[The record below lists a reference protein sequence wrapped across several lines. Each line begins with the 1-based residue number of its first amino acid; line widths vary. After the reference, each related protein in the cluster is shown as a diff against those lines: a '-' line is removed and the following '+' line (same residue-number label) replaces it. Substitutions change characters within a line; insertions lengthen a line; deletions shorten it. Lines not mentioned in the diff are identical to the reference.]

1 MPDST
6 TGQSA
11 LECRL
16 PSASTFEQADTG
28 GQFRS
33 LMANLNRVS
42 ARRVDPK
49 KLPFRLATHRSLQAQ
64 AVLSNGRDFA
74 NKRS

>member
-1 MPDST
+1 
-6 TGQSA
+6 
-11 LECRL
+11 
-16 PSASTFEQADTG
+16 
-28 GQFRS
+28 
-33 LMANLNRVS
+33 MANLNRVS

-74 NKRS
+74 IKRS